1 MPLYSGDK
9 EYLSA
14 EGTEEDFTLVFLG
27 DCKWSV
33 DSYTV
38 FEDKLKPYTE
48 EELICPNADE
58 DLDDSY
64 NSKIIKRRLKD
75 YEN

>member
-48 EELICPNADE
+48 EELDTLCP
-58 DLDDSY
+58 
-64 NSKIIKRRLKD
+64 I
-75 YEN
+75 